1 MKSILSFAILTS
13 LATALYADENADLI
27 TIKGLNVDSSLA
39 QIMNVLGECRVDPE
53 YKNSFVCGEDE
64 SSSSN
69 YNVNDNG
76 DITHISLS
84 CKIINGCEYSQGGLA
99 RLLSESLSLSDPE
112 LIIADKPD
120 WGIFMD
126 GPAGDRLIV
135 NSPKR
140 FSVTISA
147 YNYRKPR
154 LTLD

>member
-27 TIKGLNVDSSLA
+27 TIKGLNVDSSLG
-39 QIMNVLGECRVDPE
+39 QIMNVLGECRVDPKYE
-53 YKNSFVCGEDE
+53 NRFVCGEDE
-64 SSSSN
+64 SSSSG
-69 YNVNDNG
+69 YSVNDNG

-84 CKIINGCEYSQGGLA
+84 CKIINGCEYSQGDLA

-112 LIIADKPD
+112 LIIADEPD

-135 NSPKR
+135 NSPKWV
-140 FSVTISA
+140 SVSIAA

>member
-1 MKSILSFAILTS
+1 MISILSFAILTS

-27 TIKGLNVDSSLA
+27 TIKGLNADSSLA
-39 QIMNVLGECRVDPE
+39 QIETVLGECRVNPKYE
-53 YKNSFVCGEDE
+53 NSFMCGEDDNT
-64 SSSSN
+64 SSGYS
-69 YNVNDNG
+69 VNDNG

-84 CKIINGCEYSQGGLA
+84 CKIINGCEYSQGDLA

-112 LIIADKPD
+112 PVIASEPE

-135 NSPKR
+135 NSPR
-140 FSVTISA
+140 WFSVTIAA
-147 YNYRKPR
+147 YNYARPR